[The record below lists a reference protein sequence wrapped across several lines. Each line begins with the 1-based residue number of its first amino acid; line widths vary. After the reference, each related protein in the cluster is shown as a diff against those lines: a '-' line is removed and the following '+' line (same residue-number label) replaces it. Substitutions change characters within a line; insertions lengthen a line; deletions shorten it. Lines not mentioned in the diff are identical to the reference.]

1 MSHRKTILI
10 GQNVPQK
17 NDLNRT
23 KTISI
28 RQKKMMELR
37 AKLEYDVEK
46 ISHKIRNKKRTKKV
60 IKFVILTSL
69 IVLFIVNLILSV
81 EEKTHIFGIY
91 MFNIISESME
101 PTFYKDDLAIVKS
114 CNIEDL
120 KVGDIITF
128 KQEDRI
134 ISHRISEMIAE
145 KGEKQIIT
153 KGDNNKVVDTEPVDI
168 QNIYGKVVW
177 IIPKIGKFVNY
188 IQNVRGFMNICILI
202 VIICILVNSRDNKIN
217 NRKIKRKKYEIKK
230 LRDSYK
236 IEG

>member
-1 MSHRKTILI
+1 MSHRQTNLM
-10 GQNVPQK
+10 
-17 NDLNRT
+17 
-23 KTISI
+23 

-46 ISHKIRNKKRTKKV
+46 ISHKIKNKKRTKKI

-69 IVLFIVNLILSV
+69 IVLFIVNLILSI

-91 MFNIISESME
+91 MFNIVSESME

-114 CNIEDL
+114 CNVEEL

-128 KQEDRI
+128 KQDDRI
-134 ISHRISEMIAE
+134 ISHRISEIVAE

-153 KGDNNKVVDTEPVDI
+153 KGDNNKVEDTEPVDT
-168 QNIYGKVVW
+168 QNIYGKVEW

-188 IQNVRGFMNICILI
+188 IQNVRGFMNVCILI

-217 NRKIKRKKYEIKK
+217 NRKMKRKKYEIKK
-230 LRDSYK
+230 LRDNYK